1 MTQTFINTK
10 ASTMWGLTKG
20 TQFKKLLNKNKEEKC
35 VTHIMAAPVAERE
48 LRISVAIRDY
58 LKKIIKSFT
67 FLTQE
72 EEGSK
77 EQNSCST
84 AIISWYSERIQAQDC
99 FC

>member
-10 ASTMWGLTKG
+10 PSTMGGLTKG
-20 TQFKKLLNKNKEEKC
+20 TQFLKLLNENKEEKC
-35 VTHIMAAPVAERE
+35 STYIMAAPVAERE
-48 LRISVAIRDY
+48 LRISVAIRDHF
-58 LKKIIKSFT
+58 KKIIKSFT

-84 AIISWYSERIQAQDC
+84 AIIS
-99 FC
+99 

>member
-1 MTQTFINTK
+1 
-10 ASTMWGLTKG
+10 
-20 TQFKKLLNKNKEEKC
+20 
-35 VTHIMAAPVAERE
+35 MAAPVAERE

-58 LKKIIKSFT
+58 FKKIIKSFT

-84 AIISWYSERIQAQDC
+84 AIIS
-99 FC
+99 